1 MLTADLVNARRH
13 GRELRLVPLEGGAR
27 QRALAYAD
35 ALIGITAATV
45 GRTRDE
51 LIGALGSI
59 DVGAREHRL
68 RDGLAKLIED
78 RCVFDGG
85 DDASPEAVRREVFS
99 RASAARAALPP
110 GSILDRDPILA
121 QVAALHSLSPAAVE
135 RALFADLRGAHVL
148 TAFDAPSAAALLA
161 HYEHAQAAA
170 VLLRAVRVTV
180 DVRCATAGGFRALF
194 RRLKFLRLLHTIDR
208 VGDGHRIVIDG
219 PFSLF
224 ESVTKYGLQLALVL
238 PALEQCDVWRLEADV
253 RWGKERTVLSFR
265 LSSDTWTV
273 DRAPIDAPP
282 LPDEVETLARTF
294 AALGTP
300 WRVSTNTDILHLPG
314 VGISIPD
321 LVFERIHADPDMADR
336 VYLEV
341 MGYWS
346 RAAVWRRIELVE
358 AGLPSRILFAVGARL
373 RVSEQALDERLP
385 GALYVYKTT
394 MSARAIAERLDRL
407 IQRPDGSPG
416 SGSVSPRSSS
426 PLATPIAAR
435 PSSTAGRSTP
445 TRGSP
450 ESPTRGR

>member
-1 MLTADLVNARRH
+1 VLTADLVNARRR
-13 GRELRLVPLEGGAR
+13 GRELRLVPLDAGAR
-27 QRALAYAD
+27 RRALTYAD
-35 ALIGITAATV
+35 ALIAITAATV

-51 LIGALGSI
+51 LLAAMGAI

-78 RCVFDGG
+78 RCAFDAG
-85 DDASPEAVRREVFS
+85 DDADPEAIRREVFS

-110 GSILDRDPILA
+110 GVLLDRNAILA
-121 QVAALHSLSPAAVE
+121 DVAVERATSPDALE
-135 RALFADLRGAHVL
+135 RALFADLRGAHL
-148 TAFDAPSAAALLA
+148 LAAFDAPSAAALLA

-180 DVRCATAGGFRALF
+180 DVRCATAGSLRALF
-194 RRLKFLRLLHTIDR
+194 RRLKFLRLLHTIERTD
-208 VGDGHRIVIDG
+208 GGHRIVIDG

-265 LSSDTWTV
+265 LSSDTCTANS
-273 DRAPIDAPP
+273 APFDTPP

-294 AALGTP
+294 AALGTS
-300 WRVSTNTDILHLPG
+300 WRVSTNTDILDLPG

-321 LVFERIHADPDMADR
+321 LVFDRIHDNPDMSDR

-358 AGLPSRILFAVGARL
+358 AGLPSRILFAVSSRL
-373 RVSEQALDERLP
+373 RVSEQALDETLP
-385 GALYVYKTT
+385 GALYVYKAT

-407 IQRPDGSPG
+407 AGRDSPG
-416 SGSVSPRSSS
+416 AWV
-426 PLATPIAAR
+426 
-435 PSSTAGRSTP
+435 GR
-445 TRGSP
+445 
-450 ESPTRGR
+450 